1 MITICTKSKST
12 GEELE
17 RLGKLTNLLDL
28 RTGKTNELFDEPLII
43 RYHLIFSLVCVTM
56 VTKPQGL

>member
-1 MITICTKSKST
+1 MIKICTKSKNT

-28 RTGKTNELFDEPLII
+28 RTEKTDELFDEPLII
-43 RYHLIFSLVCVTM
+43 RYHLIFH
-56 VTKPQGL
+56 